1 MWRFLTRGAR
11 IFKERPAS
19 VKEASAHA
27 AHTMLAE
34 CARNIT
40 CPWVQIWA
48 EEEVLALRRPWNL
61 FGSATVDLCSL

>member
-1 MWRFLTRGAR
+1 MWRFLTHGAR

-27 AHTMLAE
+27 AQ